1 MKTIIITNCTNRKR
15 LHGLQ
20 PVAFQGVRFT
30 SVTAMAKSWQNQINE
45 QRTSMAASK
54 LYVGRSVSDAKY
66 VAKKLNA
73 RLMFVSTGLGLID
86 SDSKHPP
93 YNLTINS
100 TPNSILPYLKKLEAH
115 ASDWWEAINSIQAE
129 KRTLSSLISAHDVNL
144 VMIALSSS
152 YIQLIKKDL
161 AQIKSTDIEKL
172 RIFTSRP
179 GLKIL
184 PEHLQVTVMPYDD
197 RLESSQLPGT
207 RNDFPQR
214 ALRHFIDVL
223 DLSTASNNEAKTKV
237 SLAMSQ
243 LSIATKIT
251 RRRLPDHEISSLLK
265 SSWVKHNGSS
275 THLLR
280 YLRDVA
286 LVSCEQSR
294 FRKIWLDVKK
304 QKQYTGEV

>member
-1 MKTIIITNCTNRKR
+1 MKKIIVTNCTSRKR
-15 LHGLQ
+15 LHDLQ
-20 PVAFQGVRFT
+20 PVTLKGDDFT
-30 SVTAMAKSWQNQINE
+30 SVIAMAKSWQKQIDE
-45 QRTSMAASK
+45 QPLSIAAST
-54 LYVGRSVSDAKY
+54 LYVGRSVVDAKY
-66 VAKKLNA
+66 ATGKLNA
-73 RLMFVSTGLGLID
+73 KLMFVSTGLGLID

-100 TPNSILPYLKKLEAH
+100 TPNSILPYLKKLEAY
-115 ASDWWEAINSIQAE
+115 ASDWWEAINSIQTE
-129 KRTLSSLISAHDVNL
+129 KRTLSSLISAHDVSL
-144 VMIALSSS
+144 VMIALPSS

-179 GLKIL
+179 GIKIL
-184 PEHLQVTVMPYDD
+184 PEHLQAAVMPYDE

-223 DLSTASNNEAKTKV
+223 DLSTASRDEAKANV
-237 SLAMSQ
+237 SLAMNQ
-243 LSIATKIT
+243 LSIATKII
-251 RRRLPDHEISSLLK
+251 RRRLSDHDISSLLK
-265 SSWVKHNGSS
+265 SSWAKHNGSS
-275 THLLR
+275 TQLLR

-304 QKQYTGEV
+304 QKQNTREV